1 MPRHAAKVS
10 LTVPL
15 CLLCVPGRHTG
26 LCEYLSV
33 VPREKQTVLGTDGGS
48 AVKEN

>member
-1 MPRHAAKVS
+1 MPGHAAKVS

-15 CLLCVPGRHTG
+15 CLPSVPGSHAG
-26 LCEYLSV
+26 LCESLSL
-33 VPREKQTVLGTDGGS
+33 VPREKQTVLGTDRGS